1 MGEAIENGKKWLVE
15 MGIGGVKEEISISAE
30 LGVGRQKKDAGER
43 EAYFSFWTVTYFN
56 QSMNAVLYLN
66 AVTGNVWGAEI
77 KLYEGKPKKSS
88 DDRLRLFVKLS
99 GLQAADDVPYI
110 IDSEGTKA
118 AITIKESQLY
128 AQEQS
133 YEMEIQSENA
143 YKYIAYQL
151 LAK

>member
-1 MGEAIENGKKWLVE
+1 M
-15 MGIGGVKEEISISAE
+15 
-30 LGVGRQKKDAGER
+30 
-43 EAYFSFWTVTYFN
+43 
-56 QSMNAVLYLN
+56 
-66 AVTGNVWGAEI
+66 
-77 KLYEGKPKKSS
+77 
-88 DDRLRLFVKLS
+88 KLS